1 MPQRFL
7 RNVRVIDF
15 GEVFAGPYAASLLA
29 DAGADVIKVES
40 IQRMPAV
47 VRGDRFPQKP
57 TFGYVGNDPG
67 ERPWERFFFFHCV
80 ERNKRGITLDLGSTA
95 GRALFEQLLC
105 ITDIV
110 ISNYAGG
117 VLERL
122 GYDYE
127 HLRAIRPDI
136 ILIYLPGF
144 GDSGPY
150 RRYVS
155 FAPVTEALSGQ
166 FALRGY
172 PETAPADTPHT
183 LWSDGVAATMAAF
196 LALAAL
202 RFRARTGRGQ
212 YIDLSQA
219 ETSTLFCGPAILD
232 YAMNGR
238 VAGATGNA
246 EPGFAPSNAY
256 PCAPDGAPPN
266 ADDRWVAIAARTD
279 TEWAALCRTMGRPEL
294 INDPR
299 FRTTAE
305 RKRNEAALDA
315 EIAAWTRGLTRHE
328 AARLLLDAGVPAAP
342 VLDDADLESD
352 PQVVARG
359 LIQRVRHADA
369 GEQPYVTSAWQL
381 AGERPWIA
389 RPPNRLGEHNGEVL
403 GGLLGLDAAR
413 LAELQAA
420 QVIGDEF
427 LPTAGRG

>member
-7 RNVRVIDF
+7 RTVRVLDF
-15 GEVFAGPYAASLLA
+15 GEVFAGPYATTLLA
-29 DAGADVIKVES
+29 DAGADVIKIES

-47 VRGDRFPQKP
+47 VRGDRFPRAP

-122 GYDYE
+122 GYDYDR
-127 HLRAIRPDI
+127 LRALRPDI
-136 ILIYLPGF
+136 ILIYLSGF

-183 LWSDGVAATMAAF
+183 LWSDGVAATMAAL

-219 ETSTLFCGPAILD
+219 EASTLFCGPAILD
-232 YAMNGR
+232 YVMNGR
-238 VAGATGNA
+238 VPGATGNA
-246 EPGFAPSNAY
+246 EPGYAPSNTY
-256 PCAPDGAPPN
+256 PCAPDGAPSN

-279 TEWAALCRTMGRPEL
+279 AEWVALCHAMGRPDL
-294 INDPR
+294 IDDPR
-299 FRTTAE
+299 FCSAAE

-328 AARLLLDAGVPAAP
+328 AARLLLERGVPAAP
-342 VLDDADLESD
+342 VLDDADVERD
-352 PQVVARG
+352 PQIAARR
-359 LIQRVRHADA
+359 LIQRVYHADA
-369 GEQPYVTSAWQL
+369 GEQPYVTGAWQV
-381 AGERPWIA
+381 AGEQPWIA
-389 RPPNRLGEHNGEVL
+389 RPPNRLGEHNHEVL
-403 GGLLGLDAAR
+403 MDLLGVDAER
-413 LAELQAA
+413 FAA
-420 QVIGDEF
+420 LSAANIIGEAY
-427 LPTAGRG
+427 LPEAGRG